1 MRVALYARVSS
12 EAQEARGTIGSQV
25 EALRARA
32 AEEQHEIVKEF
43 LDNGHSGARL
53 DRPGLDALRDAAVAG
68 AFEVV
73 LVLSPD
79 RLARNFAYQ
88 MVVLDEFKLHSVE
101 VRFLDT
107 PDFAD
112 DPQSR
117 LLTQI
122 QGVVAEYERAKI
134 MERNRRGKLYR
145 SRLGEIIS
153 WKAPYGYQRIPRGP
167 DGPAH
172 LVVNQPEATVVRR
185 IFDDAVSA
193 GLSLRQIAKGLLR
206 DGISSP
212 EGRPCWS
219 PSGLGYLLQNETYF
233 GRYYYNRTETVPA
246 PPGSRCPTRQRPRP
260 REEWIRIP
268 VPAIVSEDVFGA
280 AQQVSREN
288 AGFSPRRAEPGA
300 FLLRRLAV
308 CGVCGVKLGCRGR
321 TERTGKRYRYYCCPK
336 HDSLRAGGEDRR
348 CSERHIRAEALDDF
362 VLAKVK
368 ETLLRP
374 EILLAGEAALTS
386 SEPAADQQILQD
398 QIARL
403 ERRHQAA
410 ERERR
415 RLLDAFQA
423 GLVEFTDLRRRTE
436 EVDSRRAT
444 LAAERDGLGEQQ
456 QSLLE
461 KGRLRRRIGDFAGRV
476 LAALDG
482 LDFEESQRLIRLVV
496 EQVRITGAKVEIHF
510 RIPLDEPPDGPGTGP
525 RPPHKTPPEERVS
538 SNERLRP
545 IGSDEHAVRGL
556 QPESPAKRI
565 HAWGQ
570 ARCRGRLLGGCQE
583 VLRLVLRADGEGH
596 PAPL

>member
-1 MRVALYARVSS
+1 
-12 EAQEARGTIGSQV
+12 
-25 EALRARA
+25 
-32 AEEQHEIVKEF
+32 
-43 LDNGHSGARL
+43 
-53 DRPGLDALRDAAVAG
+53 
-68 AFEVV
+68 VV

-545 IGSDEHAVRGL
+545 IGSDQLAVRGL
-556 QPESPAKRI
+556 RSEVRAKRVLTG
-565 HAWGQ
+565 GQ
-570 ARCRGRLLGGCQE
+570 RFGRGCLVGGCEE
-583 VLRLVLRADGEGH
+583 VLRLALGEVGTGDPASLGVGMGVRFPVWFETRVLFR
-596 PAPL
+596 